1 MYPETFKMVSSVSFN
16 PFHITVI
23 IYDHLCKDDCWNW
36 KINQDKECKKKKK
49 TLWIMALEVCTLRI
63 LNCFKIYGLN
73 YDRIHKFWFDHNN
86 SDSYIELNIRLC
98 S

>member
-1 MYPETFKMVSSVSFN
+1 M
-16 PFHITVI
+16 
-23 IYDHLCKDDCWNW
+23 
-36 KINQDKECKKKKK
+36 QKEKENFMNHG
-49 TLWIMALEVCTLRI
+49 TWSLRI